1 MKIQDVHNVE
11 LCNVGN
17 EQISINVRADIE
29 NGSLTV
35 SGQDLGSFCEE
46 FWGDSDYEYFY
57 IFSAEDTEKL
67 LTAIGGNKNPAEA
80 LTERFSGTDGC
91 QKLRE
96 FCKKEDICYK
106 FSSYV

>member
-1 MKIQDVHNVE
+1 MKIQDMHNVE
-11 LCNVGN
+11 LCDEGN
-17 EQISINVRADIE
+17 EQISIHVRANIE
-29 NGSLTV
+29 DGFLTV

-57 IFSAEDTEKL
+57 HFSVEETEKL
-67 LTAIGGNKNPAEA
+67 LAAIGGNKNPAEA
-80 LTERFSGTDGC
+80 LTERFSGVNGC

-96 FCKKEDICYK
+96 LCEKENIRYE

>member
-29 NGSLTV
+29 NESLTV

-57 IFSAEDTEKL
+57 HFSAEETEKL
-67 LTAIGGNKNPAEA
+67 LTAIGGNENPAEA
-80 LTERFSGTDGC
+80 LTERFSGADGC

-96 FCKKEDICYK
+96 FCKKVNIHYEFC
-106 FSSYV
+106 SYV